1 MIGGIAVASKAE
13 TRFRQLVPCRLWI
26 GKSSYSG
33 VVLNLSRKGMFVQT
47 CAAMSA
53 GDPIDLKLRGEIDV
67 QAQVVWRRRVPPAL
81 RNSAEG
87 GVGVRIVGAP
97 EDYYQLLVEVAQIRI

>member
-1 MIGGIAVASKAE
+1 MAPRPEARVRK
-13 TRFRQLVPCRLWI
+13 RVPCRVWI

-81 RNSAEG
+81 RTSAEG
-87 GVGVRIVGAP
+87 GVGVRILGAP
-97 EDYYQLLVEVAQIRI
+97 EDYYQPLVEVAQIRI